1 MRWPDTLCDAI
12 VDRWTL
18 GSRRMPGSALNSLA
32 PTGFS
37 RGQAIRVGLT
47 SIGIHATAMPT
58 QQHATERR
66 RISAQIGHKTATLS
80 VVRLLNF
87 LLVVILATS

>member
-1 MRWPDTLCDAI
+1 LRWPDTRCDAI

-18 GSRRMPGSALNSLA
+18 GSRRMPEARSTSLA

-47 SIGIHATAMPT
+47 STGIRHGNTSDVRNGTIRVHQLAGVGHCLAD
-58 QQHATERR
+58 ACERR
-66 RISAQIGHKTATLS
+66 DRRQSEKRRA
-80 VVRLLNF
+80 RE
-87 LLVVILATS
+87 